1 MPQAPRAKKS
11 EFDIYPNVHSV
22 SHFCI
27 AQGGS
32 PYISVAYK
40 EEGARASIATRESSV
55 GGDATPEN
63 LPAHQSRPIDHR

>member
-1 MPQAPRAKKS
+1 MPQAPRANKS

-40 EEGARASIATRESSV
+40 EEGARASIATRESSL
-55 GGDATPEN
+55 G
-63 LPAHQSRPIDHR
+63 